1 MPDQVSIKVATGDE
15 EEGYVRVSQALP
27 PVLQVGVP
35 QEISL
40 QETRYVVHLP
50 IFEGPLD
57 LLLHLIEKRQM
68 EITTISLM
76 AVTDQYL
83 AYLERWQQWEEMTEQ
98 EQSPG
103 QAELSGR
110 PKLSGQAELSGR
122 PQGYTCPPDRVP
134 LHVGRMAN
142 MAAFISI
149 AARLLFIKSQSLLPQ
164 ASRDEAT
171 GEMESAAVMAEELQ
185 RHLLEYKLARE
196 IANHLRQREEEGLQT
211 YGRSG
216 LLAGIEAQ
224 LAWTPPT
231 LLGLEVQ
238 SLTVAF
244 QRLLDLRAK
253 ENGNGAELLPMAR
266 ISVSE
271 RIAEI
276 AGLLSERRSVLLSE
290 VVENER
296 SRLVI
301 IVTFLAVLEMW
312 KRERITVKQETL
324 MGPIVLERGTGW
336 EEDIKE
342 DEVEAEAK
350 LKT

>member
-15 EEGYVRVSQALP
+15 EEGCVRASQALL
-27 PVLQVGVP
+27 PVLQVGLP

-83 AYLERWQQWEEMTEQ
+83 AYLERWQQWEEMTEREGQ
-98 EQSPG
+98 VGQTGREG
-103 QAELSGR
+103 QAGLPVPQTGS
-110 PKLSGQAELSGR
+110 
-122 PQGYTCPPDRVP
+122 PQGPP

-238 SLTVAF
+238 SLALAF

-266 ISVSE
+266 ISVGE
-271 RIAEI
+271 RISEI

-312 KRERITVKQETL
+312 KRERIAVKQEML

-336 EEDIKE
+336 EKDIKE
-342 DEVEAEAK
+342 DEVEEEAK
-350 LKT
+350 IKT